1 MVEVEDWL
9 QVCTQNPR
17 NIGHRYFFGMSTIL
31 RSAHIIPT
39 DNIGLYY
46 INNYVDWDQYNT
58 VFDPE
63 FLTNG
68 IRDADR
74 IAIEYR

>member
-1 MVEVEDWL
+1 ML
-9 QVCTQNPR
+9 QPHYN
-17 NIGHRYFFGMSTIL
+17 
-31 RSAHIIPT
+31 IIPT
-39 DNIGLYY
+39 NNIGLYY

-58 VFDPE
+58 IFDLE

-74 IAIEYR
+74 IAMEYQ